1 MPIYNPPVK
10 ELSFLFNEFLDI
22 EQYAELGGFENAS
35 MDLIDSILEEGGK
48 FMSQVLQ
55 PLNQVGDQEGCRLE
69 NGEVTT
75 PTGFKEA
82 YQQYIEM
89 GWATLTAPEEFGG
102 QELPKS
108 IGFALS
114 EMAISS
120 NSAFSMYPGLTHG
133 AATAIEKS
141 ASQEL
146 KDKFLAKMISGE
158 WTGTMNLTEP
168 HCGTDLG
175 LMTTKA
181 EPLEDGSY
189 AVSGTKIFI
198 SAGEHDMAE
207 NIIHLVLAKVP
218 GGPEGIKGVSL
229 FLVPKIMVDDDGS
242 LGERNGVSC
251 GSLEHKMGIHGNSTC
266 VMNYDQAKGYLVGD
280 LHKGMRAMFVM
291 MNVARMDVAL
301 QGTALSEVAYQNAV
315 EYAKDRLQGRAL
327 TGATRPDA
335 KADPIIVHPD
345 VRRMIMKIRA
355 FNEGAR
361 ALGMYVTNKI
371 DLSELHPDEAVRQQC
386 DDVVALLTPVLK
398 AYFTD
403 MGTINCND
411 ALQVFG
417 GHGYIQEWGMEQFV
431 RDARIAQIYEG
442 ANGIQAMDLVGRKLM
457 IDNGRLLKT
466 YLAEIGLFIAENKE
480 DEALLSFI
488 EQLTRCLGVT
498 QKASEFL
505 AEKGMKDP
513 NELGAAAYDYL
524 YIIALTSMAFTWA
537 QLVKIANEKLA
548 AEESDKSFYQNKIIT
563 GEFFFQRTLPEIESH
578 YQKLIAGAKSIMS
591 LAEESF

>member
-1 MPIYNPPVK
+1 MPKYDAPLK
-10 ELSFLFNEFLDI
+10 ELSFLFKEFINIQQYSDLPGFNEATP
-22 EQYAELGGFENAS
+22 E
-35 MDLIDSILEEGGK
+35 LIDSILEEGGK
-48 FMSQVLQ
+48 FMSSVLF
-55 PLNQVGDQEGCRLE
+55 PLNQVGDQEGCSLE
-69 NGEVTT
+69 KGEVKT

-82 YQQYIEM
+82 YQQYTEM
-89 GWATLTAPEEFGG
+89 GWATLTAPSEYGG
-102 QELPKS
+102 QELPRS

-120 NSAFSMYPGLTHG
+120 NGAFSMYPGLTHG

-141 ASQEL
+141 ASTEL
-146 KDKFLAKMISGE
+146 KEKFLHKMVSGE

-168 HCGTDLG
+168 QCGTDLG

-181 EPLEDGSY
+181 EPQDDGSY
-189 AVSGTKIFI
+189 AVTGTKIFI
-198 SAGEHDMAE
+198 SAGEHDLSE

-218 GGPEGIKGVSL
+218 GGPSGIKGVSL
-229 FLVPKIMVDDDGS
+229 FLVPKFNVNADGS
-242 LGERNGVSC
+242 LGDRNSVMC
-251 GSLEHKMGIHGNSTC
+251 GSIEHKMGIHGNSTC

-315 EYAKDRLQGRAL
+315 EYAKDRRQGRAL
-327 TGATRPDA
+327 TGASDPES

-345 VRRMIMKIRA
+345 VRRMLMKIRV

-361 ALGMYVTNKI
+361 ALGLYIANKI
-371 DLSELHPDEAVRQQC
+371 DLSERHPNDEIRQAN

-403 MGTINCND
+403 KGTENCND

-457 IDNGRLLKT
+457 IDNGRLLKVFMLEIAEFIENNRQQEGLEVFIEPLRNS
-466 YLAEIGLFIAENKE
+466 LAICQKSSEFIAHNAAKN
-480 DEALLSFI
+480 
-488 EQLTRCLGVT
+488 
-498 QKASEFL
+498 
-505 AEKGMKDP
+505 P

-524 YIIALTSMAFTWA
+524 YIIALTAMAYTWA
-537 QLVKIANEKLA
+537 QLVAIATNKVHSEDQ
-548 AEESDKSFYQNKIIT
+548 DKKFYQNKIIT
-563 GEFFFQRTLPEIESH
+563 AEFFFQRILPEIES
-578 YQKLIAGAKSIMS
+578 YYRKLTAGSRTMMG
-591 LAEESF
+591 LAEEDF